1 MTLKELE
8 AKVQAL
14 EKEEKELKARVQN
27 IEDIEA
33 VKKVQKAYAY
43 YLQRWEWRKV
53 VDLFS
58 DAPDASVEIGGLGNY
73 VGKKGIIKAFQR
85 GWGEGP
91 IPPEFLHT
99 MLACN
104 GYAEVDPGGKTAES
118 RFYWFGVQAGMH
130 QPLPEDNLRARW
142 SLGIWQTRYVKE
154 DGKWKIKRLYA
165 YHFFNV
171 PYEDGWGTKTVRTRP
186 AATVARPADA
196 PPPGPG
202 TVIAPYPSGYL
213 LPYFFKNPVTG
224 K

>member
-8 AKVQAL
+8 A
-14 EKEEKELKARVQN
+14 RIQN
-27 IEDIEA
+27 LEDIEA
-33 VKKVQKAYAY
+33 VKKLQKAYAW
-43 YLQRWEWRKV
+43 YLQRWEGEKV
-53 VDLFS
+53 VPLFS
-58 DAPDASVEIGGLGNY
+58 DAPDASVEVGASGNF
-73 VGKKGIIKAFQR
+73 VGKKQIKKFFTR
-85 GWGEGP
+85 GGP
-91 IPPEFLHT
+91 RPPEFLHA

-104 GYAEVDPGGKTAES
+104 GYVEVAPDGKTAES
-118 RFYWFGVQAGMH
+118 RFYWLGVQSGTR
-130 QPLPEDNLRARW
+130 QPVAEDNLGAVW
-142 SLGIWQTRYVKE
+142 SFGIWQNEYVKE
-154 DGKWKIKRLYA
+154 RGVWKIKRLLA
-165 YHFFNV
+165 HSIFRV